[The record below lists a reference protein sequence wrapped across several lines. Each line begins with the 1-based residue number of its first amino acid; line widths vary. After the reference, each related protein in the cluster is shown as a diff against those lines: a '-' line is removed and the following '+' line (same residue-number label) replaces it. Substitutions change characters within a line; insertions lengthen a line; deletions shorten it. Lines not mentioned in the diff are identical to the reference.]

1 MKSHA
6 QAVVIG
12 GGVTGCAVLYHLAK
26 MGWTDVVLIE
36 RKELTSGSSW
46 HAAGGLFALTSPSNV
61 AALQKYTIELYP
73 ELEKESEQ
81 PVGFHLTGGFH
92 LARTH
97 EQVTAL
103 KLACSRGQRNGIEA
117 DFISLDEARRRSPI
131 LNTEKLEAVLWEPLK
146 GYVDPASATNAFAI
160 AARKMG
166 ATVYRHTPVIETNQ
180 TSDGGWEVVTEAGAI
195 KTPVVV
201 NAAGLWAREVA
212 ALAGTRLPLMPVE
225 HHYLVTENVPE
236 IEGFDGE
243 IPTMTD
249 SESGW
254 YMRQE
259 GQGILLGAYENTCYH
274 WAEEGTPADF
284 GHELLPDDLSRME
297 ENFALAVET
306 IPCLETAGIKRVI
319 NGPMIFSPDLS
330 PLLGP
335 YPGLKNYFC
344 ACGVM
349 TGFNQG
355 GGVGRVLAEWIVD
368 GEPSLDIFGWD
379 VSRFGDWA
387 GTRYT
392 RERTRYFYENRT
404 QRVYPYQEFAA
415 GRPVATSPVYETLA
429 REGAVFGSNFGL
441 EYPLWFARKGAEAR
455 DEYGYGRGNWFD
467 TVGEECRAVRA
478 NAGLFEVSTFAKYEV
493 TGEGAEDWLNLMMAN
508 RMPRTIG
515 KAVLTPMLSP
525 QGRLIGD
532 FTVTRLAE
540 NRYWILGSGTVQ
552 RYHMRWFEQSLPPS
566 GVQVENR
573 TAQYAGLQIAGP
585 QARALLGRVAD
596 ADVGGNALPFLSGRE
611 MEVARAPGTIVVRV
625 SYTGELGYELYCPA
639 GYQRGLFDL
648 LQEEGKD
655 LGLRLAG
662 SRALGSLR
670 LEKSF
675 LGWGLELGPDY
686 SPFEA
691 GLGRFVKLDKPDFI
705 GQAAARQRSEEGP
718 REHIGTFVVDADG
731 ADAFGGEAVFRDGE
745 LAGYVTSGGYGH
757 CAGES
762 LAMGYVKPEFFEPEA
777 KFEIDI
783 LGERRAATLSAAAR
797 IDADGAN
804 MRS

>member
-6 QAVVIG
+6 QVVVIG
-12 GGVTGCAVLYHLAK
+12 GGVTGCSVLYHLAK

-73 ELEKESEQ
+73 EIERESEQ

-92 LARTH
+92 LARTN

-103 KLACSRGQRNGIEA
+103 KLGCSRAQRNGIEA
-117 DFISLDEARRRSPI
+117 EFISLEDARRRSPI
-131 LNTEKLEAVLWEPLK
+131 LNTDKLEAVLWEPLK

-166 ATVYRHTPVIETNQ
+166 ATVYRHTPVIETNHLDDK
-180 TSDGGWEVVTEAGAI
+180 TWDVVTTEGTIRAE
-195 KTPVVV
+195 VVV

-212 ALAGTRLPLMPVE
+212 ALAGAKLPLMPVE

-236 IEGFDGE
+236 IEEFAGE

-259 GQGILLGAYENTCYH
+259 TQGILLGAYEDTCHH

-297 ENFALAVET
+297 KNFALAVET

-319 NGPMIFSPDLS
+319 NGPMIFSPDLA

-355 GGVGRVLAEWIVD
+355 GGVGRVLAEWIID
-368 GEPSLDIFGWD
+368 GEPSLDIFCWD
-379 VSRFGDWA
+379 VTRFGDWA
-387 GTRYT
+387 GPRYT
-392 RERTRYFYENRT
+392 RERTRYFYEHRT
-404 QRVYPYQEFAA
+404 ERIYPYQEFPA
-415 GRPVATSPVYETLA
+415 GRPVMTTPVYETLA
-429 REGAVFGSNFGL
+429 SEGAVFGSNFGL
-441 EYPLWFARKGAEAR
+441 EFPLWYARNGSETR

-467 TVGEECRAVRA
+467 AVGEECRAVRDDV
-478 NAGLFEVSTFAKYEV
+478 GLFDISTFAKYEV
-493 TGEGAEDWLNLMMAN
+493 SGEGAAAWLDRIMAN
-508 RMPRTIG
+508 RMPEAVG
-515 KAVLTPMLSP
+515 KAVLTPMLSGA
-525 QGRLIGD
+525 GRLIGD
-532 FTVTRLAE
+532 FTVTKLADD
-540 NRYWILGSGTVQ
+540 RFWILGSGAMQ
-552 RYHMRWFEQSLPPS
+552 RFHMRWFEQQLPAA
-566 GVQVENR
+566 GVHVQNR
-573 TAQYAGLQIAGP
+573 SAHYAGLQIAGP
-585 QARALLGRVAD
+585 NARALLERVAGG
-596 ADVGGNALPFLSGRE
+596 DVGGNALPFLTGRE
-611 MEVARAPGTIVVRV
+611 MEVGRAPGTIVVRV

-648 LQEEGKD
+648 LREQGCD

-662 SRALGSLR
+662 SRAMMSLR

-675 LGWGLELGPDY
+675 PGWGLELGPDY
-686 SPFEA
+686 SPYEP

-705 GQAAARQRSEEGP
+705 GRPAAEQRAAQGP
-718 REHIGTFVVDADG
+718 TERIATFVVDADG
-731 ADAFGGEAVFRDGE
+731 ADAFGGEAVYRNGD
-745 LAGYVTSGGYGH
+745 LAGYITSGGFGH
-757 CAGES
+757 CVGES
-762 LAMGYVKPEFFEPEA
+762 LAMGYVKPEFFELDA
-777 KFEIDI
+777 GFEIDI
-783 LGERRAATLSAAAR
+783 LGERRAAILAPAAR
-797 IDADGAN
+797 FDAAGKR
-804 MRS
+804 MRG

>member
-6 QAVVIG
+6 QVVVIG
-12 GGVTGCAVLYHLAK
+12 GGVTGCSVLYHLAK
-26 MGWTDVVLIE
+26 MGWTDIVLIE

-73 ELEKESEQ
+73 EIEKESGQ
-81 PVGFHLTGGFH
+81 SVGFHLTGGFH
-92 LARTH
+92 LARTP

-103 KLACSRGQRNGIEA
+103 KLACSRGRRNGIDAE
-117 DFISLDEARRRSPI
+117 FISLDEARRRSPI
-131 LNTEKLEAVLWEPLK
+131 LNTDQLEAVLWEPLK

-166 ATVYRHTPVIETNQ
+166 ATVYRHTPVVETNQ
-180 TSDGGWEVVTEAGAI
+180 TADGDWEVVTTEGTI
-195 KTPVVV
+195 RTPVVV

-212 ALAGTRLPLMPVE
+212 ALAGAKLPLMPVE

-236 IEGFDGE
+236 IESFDGE

-259 GQGILLGAYENTCYH
+259 SQGILLGAYENTCYH

-297 ENFALAVET
+297 DNFARAVET

-379 VSRFGDWA
+379 VSRFGAWA

-392 RERTRYFYENRT
+392 RERTRYFYEHRT
-404 QRVYPYQEFAA
+404 ARIYPYQEFPA
-415 GRPVATSPVYETLA
+415 GRPVATSPVYETLV

-441 EYPLWFARKGAEAR
+441 EYPLWFARDGAEPR
-455 DEYGYGRGNWFD
+455 DEYGYGRGNWFN
-467 TVGEECRAVRA
+467 TVGEECRAVRDGV
-478 NAGLFEVSTFAKYEV
+478 GLFEVSTFAKYEV
-493 TGEGAEDWLNLMMAN
+493 TGEGASAWLDRIMAN
-508 RMPRTIG
+508 RMPRDIG

-525 QGRLIGD
+525 NGRLIGD
-532 FTVTRLAE
+532 FTVTKLAE
-540 NRYWILGSGTVQ
+540 GRYWILGSGTVQ
-552 RYHMRWFEQSLPPS
+552 RYHMRWFEQNLPPE
-566 GVQVENR
+566 GVHVENR
-573 TAQYAGLQIAGP
+573 TAQYSGLQIAGP
-585 QARALLGRVAD
+585 NARALLERVVGG
-596 ADVGGNALPFLSGRE
+596 DVGGNALPFLTGRE
-611 MEVARAPGTIVVRV
+611 MEVGRASGTVVVRV

-639 GYQRGLFDL
+639 GYQRGLFEL
-648 LQEEGKD
+648 LREEGRD

-662 SRALGSLR
+662 SRAMMSLR

-675 LGWGLELGPDY
+675 PGWGLELGPDY
-686 SPFEA
+686 TPYEA
-691 GLGRFVKLDKPDFI
+691 GLGRFVKLGKGDFI
-705 GQAAARQRSEEGP
+705 GHAAAERRAGEGP
-718 REHIGTFVVDADG
+718 KERIGTFVVEADG
-731 ADAFGGEAVFRDGE
+731 ADAFGGEAVYRNGD
-745 LAGYVTSGGYGH
+745 LAGYITSGGFGH
-757 CAGES
+757 CVGES
-762 LAMGYVKPEFFEPEA
+762 LAMGYVKPEFFEPDGA
-777 KFEIDI
+777 YQIDI
-783 LGERRAATLSAAAR
+783 LGERRPAVLASAAR
-797 IDADGAN
+797 VDADGN
-804 MRS
+804 RMRS

>member
-1 MKSHA
+1 MQSHA

-26 MGWTDVVLIE
+26 MGWTDVVLVE

-81 PVGFHLTGGFH
+81 PVGFHLTGGLH
-92 LARTH
+92 LARTS

-131 LNTEKLEAVLWEPLK
+131 LNTEKLKAVLWEPLK

-166 ATVYRHTPVIETNQ
+166 ATVYRHTPVVETNQ
-180 TSDGGWEVVTEAGAI
+180 TRDGGWEVVTGAGTI

-212 ALAGTRLPLMPVE
+212 ALAGVRLPLMPVE

-236 IEGFDGE
+236 IESFDGE

-259 GQGILLGAYENTCYH
+259 SLGILLGAYENTCHH

-297 ENFALAVET
+297 ENFARAVET
-306 IPCLETAGIKRVI
+306 IPCLETSGIKRVI

-404 QRVYPYQEFAA
+404 RRVYPYQEFAA
-415 GRPVATSPVYETLA
+415 GRPVATSPVYESLA

-441 EYPLWFARKGAEAR
+441 EYPLWFARNGAEAR

-467 TVGEECRAVRA
+467 TVGEECHAVRTGV
-478 NAGLFEVSTFAKYEV
+478 GLFEVSTFAKYEV
-493 TGEGAEDWLNLMMAN
+493 TGEGAEDWLNRMMAN
-508 RMPRTIG
+508 RMPRAIG

-532 FTVTRLAE
+532 FTVTRLDDD
-540 NRYWILGSGTVQ
+540 RYWILGSGTVQ
-552 RYHMRWFEQSLPPS
+552 RYHMRWFEQNLPPS

-573 TAQYAGLQIAGP
+573 TAHYAGLQIAGP
-585 QARALLGRVAD
+585 QARALLSRVTD
-596 ADVGGNALPFLSGRE
+596 ADVGGNALPFLTGRE

-625 SYTGELGYELYCPA
+625 SYTGELGYELYSLA
-639 GYQRGLFDL
+639 GYQRGLYDL

-675 LGWGLELGPDY
+675 PGWGLELGPDH

-705 GQAAARQRSEEGP
+705 GQPAARQRAEEGP
-718 REHIGTFVVDADG
+718 RERIGTFVVDADG
-731 ADAFGGEAVFRDGE
+731 ADAFGGEAVFRNGE

-762 LAMGYVKPEFFEPEA
+762 LAMGYVKPEYFEPEA
-777 KFEIDI
+777 EFEIDI
-783 LGERRAATLSAAAR
+783 LGERRTATLSSNAR
-797 IDADGAN
+797 IDADGKN
-804 MRS
+804 MRG